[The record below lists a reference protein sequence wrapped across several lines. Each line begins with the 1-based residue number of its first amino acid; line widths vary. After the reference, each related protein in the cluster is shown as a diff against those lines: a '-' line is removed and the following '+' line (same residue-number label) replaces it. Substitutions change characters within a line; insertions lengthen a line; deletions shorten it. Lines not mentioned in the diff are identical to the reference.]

1 LPPELV
7 LRVHLWHGVLTRVRH
22 RGKVVAMAYEQEVQV
37 QCYSG
42 RSYADRPASF
52 VWQDRQ
58 YQVKDIEKEW
68 LEPGKRHFLVRT
80 RGGGRGENEKS
91 EMDEKRFEICYDERG
106 DSWWLREV

>member
-1 LPPELV
+1 MSAEQV

-52 VWQDRQ
+52 VWQDKH
-58 YQVKDIEKEW
+58 YKVKDIEKEW
-68 LEPGKRHFLVRT
+68 LEPGKKHFVVIT
-80 RGGGRGENEKS
+80 RGGERGECEK
-91 EMDEKRFEICYDERG
+91 DEKRFEICYDERG

>member
-1 LPPELV
+1 MPPALV

-22 RGKVVAMAYEQEVQV
+22 QRKIEAMAYEHVIQI

-68 LEPGKRHFLVRT
+68 LEPGQKHFVVVT
-80 RGGGRGENEKS
+80 TSAKGEKS
-91 EMDEKRFEICYDERG
+91 EKDEKRFDICYDERE
-106 DSWWLREV
+106 DAWSLTEL

>member
-1 LPPELV
+1 
-7 LRVHLWHGVLTRVRH
+7 
-22 RGKVVAMAYEQEVQV
+22 MAYEHVIQI

-80 RGGGRGENEKS
+80 RGGGQGEYEKS
-91 EMDEKRFEICYDERG
+91 EKRFDICYDERE
-106 DSWWLREV
+106 DSWSLTEL